1 MNCLTLTNSDKFE
14 MTPNKLQHYLD
25 TIDYSQKSNDIIK
38 LLELYQITRWINGK
52 EIGFF
57 KHDVKSMLEQQ
68 KGDLPLLNSTINQSI
83 RQKNSETW
91 LNNFLSLWK
100 TEEELS
106 LPHIQEIFNS
116 FFLKYTLWEQLPD
129 TSFKN
134 YLNQKDVDLESILS
148 HKKIVTQFSD
158 VLCDYMKSN
167 EKNILSIIQILLKR
181 KETTLNFP
189 NHFLKNHFN
198 TVVNNFINFLNKQ
211 KNIIHYEIFITGLLK
226 IKNENEIKWDPK
238 TKASLE
244 AVRKNMDETHTNYYL
259 DSPIRFSISNSQK
272 EPALF
277 SQDRKITSIS
287 QEFIDQ
293 SSDYDLL
300 KFIISFFF
308 DDSQSLK
315 IISKSKTVSVFD
327 AIGQMKSEKNGEY
340 FQSDQNYFYDQY
352 LTALIAAI
360 SSHLST
366 QNRSFEDIFENYFN
380 NFIENNYSIFKFKFD
395 NIPSQILPHKIKLLS
410 TEIESVLRQFI
421 LFIEYGEVN
430 LEYLEYSERLQS
442 YRNIPTLNGLPLFSK
457 DEADYFHYYLNDKDF
472 SNNLGIRNSYIHAS
486 HHSYS
491 ADEHYTNYISLVK
504 LFIIV
509 IGKLDQQFKQVS
521 LKQ

>member
-25 TIDYSQKSNDIIK
+25 TIDYSQKTNDIIK
-38 LLELYQITRWINGK
+38 LLELYQIKRWLNGK
-52 EIGFF
+52 DIGFF

-83 RQKNSETW
+83 SQKSSETW

-106 LPHIQEIFNS
+106 LPHIQEVFNS
-116 FFLKYTLWEQLPD
+116 FFVKYTLWEQLPD
-129 TSFKN
+129 ASFKN
-134 YLNQKDVDLESILS
+134 YLDQKSVDLESILS

-158 VLCDYMKSN
+158 ILCDYMKSN
-167 EKNILSIIQILLKR
+167 EKNILSIIQLLLKR

-189 NHFLKNHFN
+189 NHFLKNYFN
-198 TVVNNFINFLNKQ
+198 TVINNFINFLNKQ
-211 KNIIHYEIFITGLLK
+211 KNIISYEIFITDLLR

-238 TKASLE
+238 IKASLKE
-244 AVRKNMDETHTNYYL
+244 LRERIDEGHTNSYL
-259 DSPIRFSISNSQK
+259 DYSIRISISNSQK
-272 EPALF
+272 EPVLF
-277 SQDRKITSIS
+277 SQDRTTTSIS

-293 SSDYDLL
+293 SSDYGLL

-308 DDSQSLK
+308 DESQSLK

-327 AIGQMKSEKNGEY
+327 AINQMKSEKNGGY

-380 NFIENNYSIFKFKFD
+380 NFIENNYSISKFKFD
-395 NIPSQILPHKIKLLS
+395 NIPSQILPHKIKLLA
-410 TEIESVLRQFI
+410 TEIESVLRQFK
-421 LFIEYGEVN
+421 LFIQYGEVN
-430 LEYLEYSERLQS
+430 LKYLEYSDRLQS
-442 YRNIPTLNGLPLFSK
+442 YRNIPTLNDSPLFSK

-491 ADEHYTNYISLVK
+491 DDEHYTNYISLVK

-521 LKQ
+521 LK